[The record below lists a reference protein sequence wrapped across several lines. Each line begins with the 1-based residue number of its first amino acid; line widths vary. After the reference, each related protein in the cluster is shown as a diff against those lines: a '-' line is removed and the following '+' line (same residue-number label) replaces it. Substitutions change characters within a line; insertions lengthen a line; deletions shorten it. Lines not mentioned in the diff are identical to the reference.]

1 MINILFALNGVFNKG
16 GTEAVVL
23 NIFDNINKNKFH
35 IDFLVHGSHADN
47 DLHKYLENAGSSIFY
62 VTPRGISYRQN
73 TNDITEVLS
82 KHHFDIVHSHMDAA
96 GYFLMRIAK
105 KLGIKTRIAHSHNT
119 ASPFPSILSVHSFV
133 HRIALEYARIK
144 LRTEATHF
152 IACSEAA
159 GKWLFGVNIC
169 KSDRYML
176 LKNGIDV
183 ANFLYNVSIRDKT
196 RDKLRIS
203 RHFVIGHVGR
213 FAAQKN
219 HQFLINVFKEIY
231 KRYPIAKLML
241 VGNGE
246 LLDNVKRQ
254 ITKIELPED
263 SVIFTGT
270 RSDVN
275 ALYQA
280 MDVMVLPSLFE
291 GLPVVMVEAQASGV
305 KVIASDNITN
315 ESMLI
320 PETEFLSLND
330 GVAIWANEILKYIN
344 GYTRRNT
351 YKEIKNA
358 GYSAKDNITGL
369 ENFYIKALNQTK

>member
-1 MINILFALNGVFNKG
+1 
-16 GTEAVVL
+16 
-23 NIFDNINKNKFH
+23 
-35 IDFLVHGSHADN
+35 
-47 DLHKYLENAGSSIFY
+47 
-62 VTPRGISYRQN
+62 
-73 TNDITEVLS
+73 
-82 KHHFDIVHSHMDAA
+82 
-96 GYFLMRIAK
+96 
-105 KLGIKTRIAHSHNT
+105 
-119 ASPFPSILSVHSFV
+119 
-133 HRIALEYARIK
+133 
-144 LRTEATHF
+144 
-152 IACSEAA
+152 
-159 GKWLFGVNIC
+159 
-169 KSDRYML
+169 ML